1 MKQALLAM
9 HGQMIEG
16 SGLLD
21 VLNQYEFSTIGLSAV
36 VDVNSIKRAS
46 YCLQLTFCALYMKL
60 KDVAPSDEDSKC
72 PYEWLNNFSKES
84 VMGLFWKM
92 VMDFQMNYLIFFW
105 SQREGNSSHYL
116 NSLQKLVKWFFI
128 FDKYNYSRW
137 VSFIYLI

>member
-60 KDVAPSDEDSKC
+60 KDVPSSEEDSKC
-72 PYEWLNNFSKES
+72 PYEWLAYFSKES
-84 VMGLFWKM
+84 EMG
-92 VMDFQMNYLIFFW
+92 FF
-105 SQREGNSSHYL
+105 
-116 NSLQKLVKWFFI
+116 
-128 FDKYNYSRW
+128 
-137 VSFIYLI
+137 